1 MTYFNL
7 ISTVACDKAKEHA
20 EKKKP
25 TQLATSLQTSLVQF
39 AQCEKNYF
47 SLIFLEQ
54 KWFGRRDPLR
64 NTYATLEGELRNSL
78 KQQTKLLTGEGGQA
92 NIQAVVSDQLASFCL
107 CRIDCIEVFE
117 SCLRSSVSFKEVET
131 AIAELL
137 KKHDKKFSHPVLKSI
152 SSAINAEMKTLQLLV
167 NSSTL
172 ISERKFFPSLMQ
184 LHVVHQTMVTWQPL
198 LSKEQSH
205 TYSFRTG
212 LFGFGEKHATSS
224 VSALYEWMDK
234 FYQSLVSKFS
244 FYFFGQLSRQGK
256 PEEMKSVLAKTSYDY
271 VAKCQNFCKKIDPSH
286 VLLVSE
292 LDEPLMVPHEAH
304 AGPRTCFEVPNPCP
318 GYIFLEVTSFMKS
331 KVEEITA
338 EKVVY
343 HYSKEI
349 DCSFYVAQTD
359 PGVTL
364 VIVAIGRK
372 SEKDSYI
379 LNFVND
385 VIGRTKPKRI
395 LSLLRP
401 GSK

>member
-1 MTYFNL
+1 M
-7 ISTVACDKAKEHA
+7 
-20 EKKKP
+20 
-25 TQLATSLQTSLVQF
+25 QF

-54 KWFGRRDPLR
+54 KWFGRRDPLK
-64 NTYATLEGELRNSL
+64 NTYAALEADLRNSS
-78 KQQTKLLTGEGGQA
+78 KQQTKLQTGEGGQA
-92 NIQAVVSDQLASFCL
+92 TSAIQTTVGDQLANFCL
-107 CRIDCIEVFE
+107 CRIDCIEVYE
-117 SCLRSSVSFKEVET
+117 SCLRSSVSFQDIEA

-137 KKHDKKFSHPVLKSI
+137 QKHDMKFAHPVLKAI
-152 SSAINAEMKTLQLLV
+152 SSAIASEMKTFQLLL

-172 ISERKFFPSLMQ
+172 ISERKFFSSLMQ
-184 LHVVHQTMVTWQPL
+184 LHTIHRTLVSWQPL
-198 LSKEQSH
+198 LNKEQSH

-224 VSALYEWMDK
+224 VSALYDWMDK

-244 FYFFGQLSRQGK
+244 FYFFSQLSKQGK
-256 PEEMKSVLAKTSYDY
+256 PEEMKAVLAKTSYDY
-271 VAKCQNFCKKIDPSH
+271 VTKCQAFCKKIDPSH

-292 LDEPLMVPHEAH
+292 LDEPSMFSQESSMD
-304 AGPRTCFEVPNPCP
+304 PRTCFEVPSPCP
-318 GYIFLEVTSFMKS
+318 GYIFLEVSLFMKS
-331 KVEEITA
+331 KADEITA

-343 HYSKEI
+343 HYSREI
-349 DCSFYVAQTD
+349 DCSFYAAQTD

-379 LNFVND
+379 LNFAND